1 MEALADVA
9 IAIGAAILEL
19 AVGIA
24 VALTKLIRSLIR
36 RNRGGSP

>member
-19 AVGIA
+19 AVRIG
-24 VALTKLIRSLIR
+24 VALIKLIRSLIVR
-36 RNRGGSP
+36 SRGSSP